1 MCRRRRYG
9 TNLPVQD
16 LLTSQN
22 DAFVTAE
29 LVGTND
35 DEDESAYYEK
45 RETDTHWRCKATTK
59 AGLFSCCKCFHACCC
74 CCDEEPGRHEPDGPV
89 TDANWNWRMKFDVEL
104 PMRDVRWYLKCWD
117 KDVVSLNVTEPG
129 DLIGVHNDTD
139 NTPLVEGAEVDR
151 KSEFP

>member
-1 MCRRRRYG
+1 MSPCRRRRYG

-74 CCDEEPGRHEPDGPV
+74 CCDEEPGRHEPDGPSR
-89 TDANWNWRMKFDVEL
+89 AKSASRSLWRALLMSQVNAGSRYCRGK
-104 PMRDVRWYLKCWD
+104 R
-117 KDVVSLNVTEPG
+117 T
-129 DLIGVHNDTD
+129 
-139 NTPLVEGAEVDR
+139 
-151 KSEFP
+151 